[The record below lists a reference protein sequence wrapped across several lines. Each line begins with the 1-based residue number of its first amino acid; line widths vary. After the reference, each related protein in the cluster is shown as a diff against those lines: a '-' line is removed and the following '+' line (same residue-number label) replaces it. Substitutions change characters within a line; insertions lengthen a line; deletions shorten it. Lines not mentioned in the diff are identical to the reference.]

1 MPSPRVS
8 PARVLC
14 EMVTSD
20 ATSRRELCERIGVSK
35 ASIGRVVERLV
46 AAGCIE
52 EGERLSKTRRGRKT
66 TSLGVKADLAYFLG
80 ADMEGLAIRACMLDA
95 RKRKLASAKR
105 PVGARWSTKRIV
117 KEWTSLIQEVIESA
131 GVPRRKIAGLGVGL
145 PARVTKDKFRSLAFL
160 PPGRWMDFDFGEVLS
175 QFGLPVTAADNVV
188 CVSEYE
194 RRMGRA
200 GEADSF
206 ISVLIRYG
214 LGIVICTDGS
224 FIVGED
230 MSPGQLGHMRVDL
243 DGPLCV
249 CGRRGCLD
257 VFASGRT
264 WPAAHKRT
272 GAAWTRELARRSRYI
287 GIGLS
292 NVLKLIHPPMVILN
306 GIYNHY
312 EAAVRPVVMETVRE
326 ELAAL
331 GLPVPELVFGE
342 LVPFKTSMGAALRAA
357 DAFLEP
363 FLLANV
369 LAPGGA
375 DGKKTRGE
383 RRKRN
388 AIGR

>member
-8 PARVLC
+8 PAQVVC
-14 EMVTSD
+14 EMVASN

-35 ASIGRVVERLV
+35 ASIGRVVDRLV
-46 AAGCIE
+46 TAGCIE

-66 TSLGVKADLAYFLG
+66 TSLDVKADLAYFLG
-80 ADMEGLAIRACMLDA
+80 ADLEGLAIRACMLDA
-95 RKRKLASAKR
+95 RKRQLFSAKR

-117 KEWTSLIQEVIESA
+117 KEWTSLIQEVIA
-131 GVPRRKIAGLGVGL
+131 GAGIPRSKIAGLGVGL
-145 PARVTKDKFRSLAFL
+145 PARVTKDRFRSLAFL

-175 QFGLPVTAADNVV
+175 QFGLPVTADDNVV

-194 RRMGRA
+194 RRMGQARD
-200 GEADSF
+200 ADSF

-214 LGIVICTDGS
+214 LGIVICSDGS

-230 MSPGQLGHMRVDL
+230 MSPGQLGHMRLDL

-264 WPAAHKRT
+264 WPRERKRT
-272 GAAWTRELARRSRYI
+272 GGTWTRELARRSRYI

-306 GIYNHY
+306 GIYNHH

-326 ELAAL
+326 ELGAL
-331 GLPVPELVFGE
+331 GLPVPELVFGK

-369 LAPGGA
+369 LAPAGD
-375 DGKKTRGE
+375 DGTKTSG
-383 RRKRN
+383 RRRTRK
-388 AIGR
+388 ATGR